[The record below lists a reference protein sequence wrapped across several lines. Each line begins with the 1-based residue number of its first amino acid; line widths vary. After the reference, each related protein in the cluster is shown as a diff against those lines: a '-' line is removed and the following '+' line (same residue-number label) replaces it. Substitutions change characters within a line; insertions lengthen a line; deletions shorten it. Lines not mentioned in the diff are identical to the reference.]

1 MSNLENALVWLYVKT
16 WGQFGDHVIKE
27 KGLWNFGAQ
36 DLETAI
42 MGLAYPRE
50 RKIRENEKSVRVK
63 ALNDLIMEKFD
74 HVAAFHEWSH
84 KIHQAN
90 IENLPE
96 TVKRQHGPVKILKW
110 DPGKYLF
117 LNRMIKMDA
126 TVNHKN
132 VLLNVL
138 RIVISCICDGWYI

>member
-96 TVKRQHGPVKILKW
+96 TVKRQHGPAKILKW
-110 DPGKYLF
+110 DPGKY
-117 LNRMIKMDA
+117 
-126 TVNHKN
+126 
-132 VLLNVL
+132 
-138 RIVISCICDGWYI
+138 ISHSRNIIRVFSPEW